1 MSAPDRGL
9 MLRFKSLGDTL
20 LASNGSVQTATDA
33 WAARLK
39 ANKNRQAA
47 FEVRMTDVE
56 RRLLRQYS
64 SLDAQLAAAQ
74 QSGSALASALSALP
88 KT

>member
-1 MSAPDRGL
+1 
-9 MLRFKSLGDTL
+9 MLRFKLLGDTL
-20 LASNGSVQTATDA
+20 LASSGSVQTATDA

-56 RRLLRQYS
+56 KRLLRQYS
-64 SLDAQLAAAQ
+64 SLDVQLALAQ
-74 QSGSALASALSALP
+74 QTSAALSSTLSALP